1 MTDRTTA
8 VSRILATTGTISQK
22 DRDAVLLEASK
33 VLAKLRD
40 TSPRGDIGT
49 LAAALVCMSEDVANR
64 IAYEESSEGR
74 KAVHLLKSSL
84 CDRYQ
89 AEEVNRLRKE
99 LEVIS

>member
-8 VSRILATTGTISQK
+8 VSRILATSGSISQT

-33 VLAKLRD
+33 VLAKLRG
-40 TSPRGDIGT
+40 TSPKGDIGT
-49 LAAALVCMSEDVANR
+49 LAAAMVCMSEDVASR
-64 IAYEESSEGR
+64 IASEESSEGR

-84 CDRYQ
+84 CLRYQ
-89 AEEVNRLRKE
+89 SEEVNRLRRE